1 MSDVTSSPHDD
12 WRSRRHAGETG
23 SWIAGVIL
31 ILLGVAFMLERSG
44 IFTLTGN
51 WWSIFIYLGAF
62 AGFANAWRSYRA
74 GRGFDSAAGGSLTW
88 GLVLTVVATIFM
100 LDLEWNMWWPAILIA
115 VGVGMVLSS
124 WLRNASGKSAGGDA
138 LAVLPT

>member
-1 MSDVTSSPHDD
+1 MSDVTPSPHDD

-88 GLVLTVVATIFM
+88 GLRAGPQQETLSLSAGSAVGGMHFAWRHVATFFSRTT
-100 LDLEWNMWWPAILIA
+100 EP
-115 VGVGMVLSS
+115 
-124 WLRNASGKSAGGDA
+124 
-138 LAVLPT
+138 LPV